1 MRMAR
6 RSKKRPSPLF
16 KAKRTPSVDTVQVD
30 KPKLPMP
37 DISQGTKL
45 ICRLFKDGKS
55 AIKFINCGSSIVM
68 AVYSVGDNKYCY
80 HLKMQDYKKIE
91 RLDDESLI
99 RIGLGLSPRRFLILC
114 KKYAISK
121 DNENILLV

>member
-1 MRMAR
+1 
-6 RSKKRPSPLF
+6 
-16 KAKRTPSVDTVQVD
+16 
-30 KPKLPMP
+30 
-37 DISQGTKL
+37 
-45 ICRLFKDGKS
+45 
-55 AIKFINCGSSIVM
+55 
-68 AVYSVGDNKYCY
+68 
-80 HLKMQDYKKIE
+80 MQDYKKIE